1 MFQDG
6 TFDGISSGGS
16 RLFDEERLHTRPR
29 TLLGKN
35 DGSNPMG
42 VTTRRALRR
51 AQPAP
56 TSSPDPPPPK
66 KATKSSKPH
75 CRRKVAYK
83 QFQVLLTLLPKA
95 FSSFAH
101 ATCSLSVS
109 RPYLALEGIYLPLCA
124 SIPKNT
130 TLEND
135 RGRSSPKPNR
145 AVTFSGVAFQQTW
158 ARRVP
163 AVASTDYNSAWGRIS
178 SLSSSRFIRN

>member
-1 MFQDG
+1 VFQDG
-6 TFDGISSGGS
+6 TFDGISSGRGPTLS
-16 RLFDEERLHTRPR
+16 RKGPTRQAASATQPR
-29 TLLGKN
+29 RIQPHG
-35 DGSNPMG
+35 GHHPP
-42 VTTRRALRR
+42 RFEALS
-51 AQPAP
+51 A
-56 TSSPDPPPPK
+56 TSPDQLPRSSAPERT
-66 KATKSSKPH
+66 TKPSKSH

-135 RGRSSPKPNR
+135 RGRRSSKPNR

-158 ARRVP
+158 A
-163 AVASTDYNSAWGRIS
+163 
-178 SLSSSRFIRN
+178 